1 MNFWRRSI
9 RQVRPVHRDP
19 TSARRAPSRGRRP
32 RLEDLEGRSLLST
45 IAISEYLAGPA
56 RHVVVQVDNS
66 PPSDQVITGSPPP
79 TFVFNANTLQNTI
92 DVLNTSAGV
101 PVQVNGGA
109 LDTVNVG
116 EAGSVQGILA
126 PVTITNPPSWN
137 TINIDDSADPSSRTV
152 TLSTVTPPGDTDWG
166 QVTGLAP
173 AAISYKYGD
182 TSSVHITTGTG
193 ADTVNVWETGV
204 TTYISTSG
212 VQSTVNVGSGSVQG
226 ILGALYVDDPPGY
239 TTLNINDLYDNA
251 SRLATLSTFSN
262 GPDAGPWGSITGLAP
277 AAINFAWND
286 VYSPVNISTPL
297 DSYKYTPNVTWNVDS
312 DALSSVVGIVV
323 LDNGNQIN

>member
-1 MNFWRRSI
+1 
-9 RQVRPVHRDP
+9 
-19 TSARRAPSRGRRP
+19 
-32 RLEDLEGRSLLST
+32 
-45 IAISEYLAGPA
+45 
-56 RHVVVQVDNS
+56 
-66 PPSDQVITGSPPP
+66 
-79 TFVFNANTLQNTI
+79 
-92 DVLNTSAGV
+92 
-101 PVQVNGGA
+101 
-109 LDTVNVG
+109 
-116 EAGSVQGILA
+116 LA

-152 TLSTVTPPGDTDWG
+152 TLSTVTPPGDTAWG

-173 AAISYKYGD
+173 AAIRYKYAD

-277 AAINFAWND
+277 
-286 VYSPVNISTPL
+286 
-297 DSYKYTPNVTWNVDS
+297 
-312 DALSSVVGIVV
+312 
-323 LDNGNQIN
+323 